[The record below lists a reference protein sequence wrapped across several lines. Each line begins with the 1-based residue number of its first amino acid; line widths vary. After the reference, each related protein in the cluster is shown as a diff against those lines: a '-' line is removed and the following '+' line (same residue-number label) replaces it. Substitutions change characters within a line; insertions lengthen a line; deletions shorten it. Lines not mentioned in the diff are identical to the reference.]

1 MPAEHPGESPP
12 SLLLPPSSSRFCKLQ
27 VVAVNTV
34 RVRERERDRDQLV
47 ASGAVDRRAELNWLL
62 LPSPVH
68 PTDRQRHQFPTHH
81 LASVR
86 GFMFPLFCILF
97 CTRAY
102 TCVVLVHDPF
112 LCFLAS
118 SLLRSK
124 KRLAIGTEQ
133 VGERNRVQWR
143 PISRL
148 EIDMGTRKEKKVP
161 LLPLRGGGVWP
172 LTRTCNPVA
181 LSGPSCLPNH

>member
-1 MPAEHPGESPP
+1 MQSTPESLPP
-12 SLLLPPSSSRFCKLQ
+12 SLLLPPSSCRFCKLQ

-34 RVRERERDRDQLV
+34 CVRDRDRLV
-47 ASGAVDRRAELNWLL
+47 AFGAVDRRAELNWSL

-68 PTDRQRHQFPTHH
+68 PTDRQRHRFPTHH

-118 SLLRSK
+118 SMLRSK
-124 KRLAIGTEQ
+124 EPLAIGTEQ

-148 EIDMGTRKEKKVP
+148 EIDMGPRKEKKAPSSPCAV
-161 LLPLRGGGVWP
+161 VV
-172 LTRTCNPVA
+172 C
-181 LSGPSCLPNH
+181 GP